1 MVWYNGIWHMVYG
14 MVWILYHSYN
24 IMLYLPYTLSKLT
37 YSTNSYHLVAQALQV
52 LDMIGVNVDTIWL

>member
-1 MVWYNGIWHMVYG
+1 MVYG

-37 YSTNSYHLVAQALQV
+37 YSTNSYHLLAQTLQV